1 MSNTEFRTTNIGVA
15 RRPMVFRTL
24 IWAVLIAALLDGTSS
39 AQGPPPNP
47 GGPSF
52 KEPDLQSDG
61 ANSTPE
67 VGSVPVS
74 WLYASHSVSNS
85 KLALVDEFDGTVET
99 VGEIG
104 LNGIVDIAFL
114 PDGRLFGVRARFL
127 AADLVWINPRTAES
141 EIVGDMGAIGV
152 NALVSNHDGMLFAA
166 SSAGEFMLVDVE
178 TGAAEIIGPLG
189 SDLGS
194 VGDLAFDDEGVLY
207 ATLAVNPDFRFPVPS
222 LLATIDPV
230 TGIATEVG
238 PIGFND
244 IFGLAFHPGDI
255 VAVDGTVIRGPI
267 LLGVSGHPHPA
278 NDRELIAIDRQT
290 GVGQSVTLL
299 STADSVSGLADNFR
313 LSPTPGDLRTISFFA
328 GDAGNQCVDQDGAW
342 TYCQHKA
349 PPAHAPSVD
358 ADDTFAW
365 DANLTANADQG
376 KSVYASAPGRVVSR
390 YGEVPPG
397 GGSFNEVLIEHC
409 LTNDP
414 CDCQTTPSD
423 CWWSRYLHM
432 DDIQVSAGQLV
443 TPDSV
448 LGIVSDVGSDEGDRL
463 HFAVYYGENTRQ
475 AGQGLL
481 SSVDAVV
488 VALPDLFSDGFES
501 GNASAWSST
510 VQ

>member
-1 MSNTEFRTTNIGVA
+1 
-15 RRPMVFRTL
+15 
-24 IWAVLIAALLDGTSS
+24 
-39 AQGPPPNP
+39 
-47 GGPSF
+47 
-52 KEPDLQSDG
+52 
-61 ANSTPE
+61 
-67 VGSVPVS
+67 
-74 WLYASHSVSNS
+74 
-85 KLALVDEFDGTVET
+85 
-99 VGEIG
+99 
-104 LNGIVDIAFL
+104 
-114 PDGRLFGVRARFL
+114 
-127 AADLVWINPRTAES
+127 
-141 EIVGDMGAIGV
+141 MGAIGV
-152 NALVSNHDGMLFAA
+152 NALVSNLDGMLFAA

-194 VGDLAFDDEGVLY
+194 VGDLAFDDEGVLF

-222 LLATIDPV
+222 LLATIDPT

-267 LLGVSGHPHPA
+267 LIGVSGHPHPA
-278 NDRELIAIDRQT
+278 NDRELVAIDRQT
-290 GVGQSVTLL
+290 GAGQSVALL
-299 STADSVSGLADNFR
+299 STSDSVSGLADNFR
-313 LSPTPGDLRTISFFA
+313 LAPTPGDPRTVSFSHS
-328 GDAGNQCVDQDGAW
+328 DAGNQCDDADGVW

-349 PPAHAPSVD
+349 PPAHAPGADV
-358 ADDTFAW
+358 DDTFAW

-376 KSVYASAPGRVVSR
+376 RRVYASAPGRVVSI

-409 LTNDP
+409 LTLDP

-432 DDIQVSAGQLV
+432 DNIQVSEGRLV
-443 TPDSV
+443 TTSSV
-448 LGIVSDVGSDEGDRL
+448 LGVVSGVGSDEGDQL
-463 HFAVYYGENTRQ
+463 HFAVYYGENARL

-481 SSVDAVV
+481 SSVDAVL
-488 VALPDLFSDGFES
+488 VASPGLFSDGFES
-501 GNASAWSST
+501 GSTSAWSST